1 MIEDKIQVLRQ
12 AAKISTEQ
20 SSDKLWCVVAGNE
33 ELVNDIAYKAIS
45 SKDRVKILFRESS
58 ELKEAL
64 SVKKF
69 DFILIY
75 GDSSKIRDL
84 SHICKEHGGA
94 YIQIAPFYVRNEPNL
109 LLLLA
114 PEDSMKQFVGD
125 VEKAGSKFK
134 LLLEDETVGFI
145 ETDVKLSS
153 LVPKMIKD
161 VFGPLFNVTDLTLT
175 TILIS
180 VDESNLGIV
189 KGVANANKIFTID
202 FKDILEE

>member
-33 ELVNDIAYKAIS
+33 ELVNNIAYNTIS
-45 SKDRVKILFRESS
+45 SKDKVKILFRESS

-69 DFILIY
+69 DFIMLY
-75 GDSSKIRDL
+75 GESSKIRDL

-114 PEDSMKQFVGD
+114 PGDAMKQFVGD
-125 VEKAGSKFK
+125 VEKAGGKFK

-145 ETDVKLSS
+145 ETDVKMNS
-153 LVPKMIKD
+153 LVPKMFKG
-161 VFGPLFNVTDLTLT
+161 VFGPLFNVTDLTLS

-180 VDESNLGIV
+180 VKESDLGIV
-189 KGVANANKIFTID
+189 KAVANTNKIFTID
-202 FKDILEE
+202 FKDIMEE